1 MVAEEAIGNLS
12 SIFLQEGVPENRLV
26 LCWAQTKVAFLTSGM
41 VREKT
46 ISIRSRRLL
55 LARILVSNPVAS
67 LTIALSNRT
76 SMDFQAAGVHRLPPV
91 GQKRHNAMIRRR
103 KLSTKKGLCPSELLA
118 MVASR
123 ATVVEFGMGIAVREA
138 IIS

>member
-12 SIFLQEGVPENRLV
+12 SIFLQEGAQENRLAW
-26 LCWAQTKVAFLTSGM
+26 CWALTKVAFLTSGM

-55 LARILVSNPVAS
+55 LARILASNPVAS
-67 LTIALSNRT
+67 LTIALSKLT
-76 SMDFQAAGVHRLPPV
+76 SMDFQAAGLHRLPPV
-91 GQKRHNAMIRRR
+91 RR
-103 KLSTKKGLCPSELLA
+103 KRQIATPGRRSPFTKKGHYQSELLA